1 MTTTTT
7 STLRD
12 GTWTVLPGRAATF
25 RVRNFFV
32 LPVRGTLAIEAGTV
46 TVTGGIPVTAEGI
59 LDAATISTGVSK
71 RDEHLRTEQFL
82 DATAHPR
89 IRLRAVRFEPVAGGW
104 SVPALLTVGGVEAPI
119 TLHARLGEVTAA
131 AATVHLHGELDRTA
145 TRIRAP
151 RFMVGHR
158 VRIEAA
164 LTFSR
169 Q

>member
-1 MTTTTT
+1 MTSTTTT
-7 STLRD
+7 TLRD
-12 GTWTVLPGRAATF
+12 GTWTVLPGGAAAF

-32 LPVRGTLAIEAGTV
+32 LPVRGTLAIEAGSV
-46 TVTGGIPVTAEGI
+46 TVAGGRPVAAEGT
-59 LDAATISTGVSK
+59 LDAATIGTGVPK

-82 DATAHPR
+82 DATAHPH
-89 IRLRAVRFEPVAGGW
+89 IRLQALRFEPVDGGW
-104 SVPALLTVGGVEAPI
+104 QVPAVLTVGGTQTPI
-119 TLHARLGEVTAA
+119 TLRARIGEVTAD
-131 AATVHLHGELDRTA
+131 AATIRLAGEFDRTA

-158 VRIEAA
+158 IAVEAA